1 MNKKEQNRLDQC
13 QQPHGLVGVVL
24 ALKMNKGHSAMTDWG
39 LLHVSVK
46 PQDHIL
52 DIGCGGGRTVQKL
65 AKMASQGKV
74 WGVDFSDQS
83 VAVSRRTNRKAI
95 RAGHV
100 EIQQGSVSDLPFTDA
115 QFDLVT
121 AVETHY
127 FWPDLTADLREVF
140 RVVKPGGKL
149 LMIAAVYKT
158 EMFDERNQQWI
169 QYGNMTYLAREEFE
183 MLFKQAG
190 FMDVETFTHDDR
202 GWISC
207 LGHKPG

>member
-1 MNKKEQNRLDQC
+1 
-13 QQPHGLVGVVL
+13 
-24 ALKMNKGHSAMTDWG
+24 MTDWG
-39 LLHVSVK
+39 LSHVSIE

-65 AKMASQGKV
+65 ASMASQGKV

-95 RAGHV
+95 RTGQV
-100 EIQQGSVSDLPFTDA
+100 DIRRGSVSELPFDEA

-127 FWPDLTADLREVF
+127 FWPDLESDLREVY

-158 EMFDERNQQWI
+158 EKFDERNQQWI
-169 QYGNMTYLAREEFE
+169 QYGNMTYLTREEFE
-183 MLFKQAG
+183 SLFKQAG
-190 FMDVETFTHDDR
+190 FTQVETFTHDER

-207 LGHKPG
+207 LGQKPGMNK